1 MPKTIKN
8 VFSEIASFENI
19 HRAYINARRDKRY
32 REEIL
37 RFSAHLI
44 DNLHRIQ
51 KRLLSG
57 DFRPGAY
64 REFYIY
70 EPKCRL
76 IMAQP
81 FEDRVIQWAFYQVL
95 NPRFVTGYISDSY
108 ACIPGRGQIAAVERL
123 YYWLKLVDRPNNVP
137 CYPMNTVFHSLTET
151 GWQSVRGEGKL
162 SVWTHPG
169 FREILLNATA
179 EKISI
184 GDLQAVARKSR
195 IEFPD
200 APEGPKWYYLKLD
213 ISKYFYRISHDV
225 ALREFNRKVSD
236 KQVQAW
242 MAATVCNNNR
252 NFGLPA
258 GMRPEEVPR
267 NERIPDRGMPVGSLS
282 SQMLANLNLNPL
294 DQYAKRELGIRYY
307 IRYMDDV
314 IILSDDKQQLKV
326 WKETLERFIN
336 ERLLLD
342 LNNKVCIRPISL
354 GIEFCGFRLWS
365 NHVKLRKST
374 ALRMRRKLRALMEDY
389 RNGEITLERAKMT
402 ISAYEALL
410 KHCNSYSLRKRI
422 FGEYTETEWTEG
434 WFSLQRNSTSNEESD
449 E

>member
-8 VFSEIASFENI
+8 VFGKITSFENI
-19 HRAYINARRDKRY
+19 HRAYLNARRDKRY
-32 REEIL
+32 REEVL

-51 KRLLSG
+51 KRLQSG
-57 DFRPGAY
+57 DFQPGAY
-64 REFYIY
+64 HEFYIH

-95 NPRFVTGYISDSY
+95 NPYFVRGYITDSY
-108 ACIPGRGQIAAVERL
+108 ACIPGRGQISAVKRL
-123 YYWLKLVDRPNNVP
+123 YYWLRLIDRPNNMP
-137 CYPMNTVFHSLTET
+137 CYSMSTVLRVLSAA
-151 GWQSVRGEGKL
+151 GWERVRNDGKL
-162 SVWTHPG
+162 SSWTHPG
-169 FREILLNATA
+169 YREILLNATA

-184 GDLQAVARKSR
+184 NDLQAVSRKAK
-195 IEFPD
+195 IVFPN
-200 APEGPKWYYLKLD
+200 APEGHRWYYLKLD

-242 MAATVCNNNR
+242 MKATICNNNR

-258 GMRPEEVPR
+258 GMGPEQISR
-267 NERIPDRGMPVGSLS
+267 NGRLSDRGVPVGSLS
-282 SQMLANLNLNPL
+282 SQMIANLNLNPL
-294 DQYAKRELGIRYY
+294 DQYAKRELSIKYY

-314 IILSDDKQQLKV
+314 IILSDDKQQLKI
-326 WKETLERFIN
+326 WKRMLEQFIN

-342 LNNKVCIRPISL
+342 LNDKVCIRPISL

-374 ALRMRRKLRALMEDY
+374 ALRMRRKLRGLMEDY
-389 RNGEITLERAKMT
+389 RNGEISLERAKMT
-402 ISAYEALL
+402 INAYEALL
-410 KHCNSYSLRKRI
+410 SHCNSYSLRKRI
-422 FGEYTETEWTEG
+422 FGEYTDTEWTEG
-434 WFSLQRNSTSNEESD
+434 WFSLQRNSDNEESGK
-449 E
+449 

>member
-8 VFSEIASFENI
+8 VFGEITSFENI
-19 HRAYINARRDKRY
+19 HRAYLNARRDKRY
-32 REEIL
+32 REEVL
-37 RFSAHLI
+37 RFSAYLV

-57 DFRPGAY
+57 DFQPGAY

-95 NPRFVTGYISDSY
+95 NPRFVKGYISDSY
-108 ACIPGRGQIAAVERL
+108 ACIPGRGQISAVKRL
-123 YYWLKLVDRPNNVP
+123 YYWLRLVDRPNNVP
-137 CYPMNTVFHSLTET
+137 CYPINIVLRSLTEA
-151 GWQSVRGEGKL
+151 GWQSVRDEGKL
-162 SVWTHPG
+162 SVWAHPG

-184 GDLQAVARKSR
+184 NDLQAVARKSR
-195 IEFPD
+195 IKFPD
-200 APEGPKWYYLKLD
+200 APRGPKWYYLKLD

-225 ALREFNRKVSD
+225 ALQEFNRKVSD

-258 GMRPEEVPR
+258 GMRPEKVPR
-267 NERIPDRGMPVGSLS
+267 NERIPERGIPVGSLS

-294 DQYAKRELGIRYY
+294 DQYAKRELGIKYY

-314 IILSDDKQQLKV
+314 IILSDDKQQLKE
-326 WKETLERFIN
+326 WKEILECFIN
-336 ERLLLD
+336 DRLLLD

-365 NHVKLRKST
+365 NHIKLRKST
-374 ALRMRRKLRALMEDY
+374 ALRMRRKLRGVMEDY

-402 ISAYEALL
+402 INAYEALL
-410 KHCNSYSLRKRI
+410 SHCNSYSLRKKI
-422 FGEYTETEWTEG
+422 FGEYTDTEWTEG
-434 WFSLQRNSTSNEESD
+434 WFSLQRNSNKVESD